1 MMQVKESKQGVMAQL
16 VLRGLVAP
24 IMMAVLLMISAG
36 RMDYWQGWVYM
47 GLNMGLLLV
56 NLWTVRRNPEL
67 VEERLKPGEGMKGW
81 DKLYFALTTTLYFA
95 HLIVAGLDVGRFGW
109 TGDVPWSVYVG
120 AIAIY
125 LIGQAIF
132 MWAKWVNR
140 YFSSVVR
147 IQADRGQTVC
157 RDGPYR
163 YVRHPG
169 YVGGLLYMLAG
180 SLVLGSLW
188 AFALQALACMLLVVR
203 TALEDRALQA
213 ELPGYAEYVLKTR
226 YRLLPGI
233 W

>member
-1 MMQVKESKQGVMAQL
+1 MMRVKETKQGVMAQL

-24 IMMAVLLMISAG
+24 IMMAALLLISAG
-36 RMDYWQGWVYM
+36 RMDYWQGWAYM

-56 NLWTVRRNPEL
+56 NLWTLRRNPEL

-81 DKLYFALTTTLYFA
+81 DKLYYALTTTLYFA
-95 HLIVAGLDVGRFGW
+95 HLVVAGVDVGRLGW
-109 TGDVPWSVYVG
+109 TGDLAWGVYAA
-120 AIAIY
+120 AIAVY

-132 MWAKWVNR
+132 LWAKQVNR

-188 AFALQALACMLLVVR
+188 ALAMQALACMLLIVR

-213 ELPGYAEYVLKTR
+213 ELPGYAEYAQETR